1 MKKLL
6 FTIVVAMMA
15 TAVMAEKQTVRL
27 YIPGM
32 ECAHCQEKVENV
44 LNHEKGIKKLTVTL
58 DKRMVEIVYEDKK
71 TNVENI
77 QNALVK
83 ELKFKSMVVRDGEAP
98 KACSGQ
104 CKHGDG
110 KGCSGQCKDGKG
122 HDHGHGECKGEN
134 HDKAHCKDGKG
145 HNHEGE
151 CKGHQGQNKTQG
163 TDEQKPEEDH
173 SIQPRVKPASAP
185 SQITITPEGK

>member
-104 CKHGDG
+104 CKGHGDG
-110 KGCSGQCKDGKG
+110 KGCSGQ
-122 HDHGHGECKGEN
+122 
-134 HDKAHCKDGKG
+134 CKDGKG